1 MKVFIVRLE
10 VKPECIDEF
19 VKVSLANAQG
29 SAKEAGNVRFDLL
42 KEEGTENVYRLYEVW
57 KDDEAIAA
65 HRETPH
71 YKAWSKA
78 METVLAA
85 PRSKT
90 VSTPL
95 ALS

>member
-19 VKVSLANAQG
+19 TKVSLVNAQD
-29 SAKEAGNVRFDLL
+29 SAKEEGNVRFDLL
-42 KEEGTENVYRLYEVW
+42 KEEGTENVFRLYEVW
-57 KDDEAIAA
+57 KNDDAIAA
-65 HRETPH
+65 HRETEH

-90 VSTPL
+90 VSEPL